1 MINKIKVAVVGAGT
15 MGNGIAHVFALSK
28 ISEEVILI
36 DLNAEILELAEGNI
50 VKNLTRQ
57 LSKNFISKNQICS
70 KMESAGFKS
79 VSCQDL
85 SFGIS
90 TIFIGYKLNEK

>member
-28 ISEEVILI
+28 ISEEVILV

-50 VKNLTRQ
+50 IQVLVFALILGFTASLLRKEIPNFV
-57 LSKNFISKNQICS
+57 NFISELNQIFTKCLM
-70 KMESAGFKS
+70 K
-79 VSCQDL
+79 QL
-85 SFGIS
+85 
-90 TIFIGYKLNEK
+90 KLII